1 MKKRNNLNHI
11 SFLYKPKLDY
21 IKSFINKTKNINIL
35 EFGVMHGRS
44 TKMFLELCKKLNGK
58 LISVDMND
66 HSNLFNDKK
75 WKFIHSRDDD
85 PDLLKKINNKKFDII
100 YIDSLHEPNHVKK
113 ILYMYFKYLKIGG
126 RVFLDDINW
135 LPYVKNSFKDSEYSE
150 VMNRKIFS
158 KIIEIYYANLENI
171 KLEISFCGTGNANI
185 LKLNNKNLDEPKKI
199 KNRIFGFRNFCRIF
213 IKRKPKM

>member
-1 MKKRNNLNHI
+1 MKKRDNLNHI